1 MANGRFLNYQGGIL
15 ITAIFTIGLLSTFLF
30 FLIGNYRNAVEF
42 STRTRRYYEMRIM
55 TELFLKDYS
64 EITHGTT
71 SGSAHYN
78 TGDIQYIMQDNQLIV
93 TAFAGKYKQ
102 VYREILKNNTENI
115 SIDTELNRKN
125 EKNGNKEI
133 TDEN

>member
-1 MANGRFLNYQGGIL
+1 
-15 ITAIFTIGLLSTFLF
+15 
-30 FLIGNYRNAVEF
+30 
-42 STRTRRYYEMRIM
+42 
-55 TELFLKDYS
+55 
-64 EITHGTT
+64 
-71 SGSAHYN
+71 
-78 TGDIQYIMQDNQLIV
+78 MQDNQLIV

-102 VYREILKNNTENI
+102 VYRETLKNNTENT

>member
-1 MANGRFLNYQGGIL
+1 
-15 ITAIFTIGLLSTFLF
+15 
-30 FLIGNYRNAVEF
+30 
-42 STRTRRYYEMRIM
+42 MRIM

-102 VYREILKNNTENI
+102 VYRETLKNNTENT